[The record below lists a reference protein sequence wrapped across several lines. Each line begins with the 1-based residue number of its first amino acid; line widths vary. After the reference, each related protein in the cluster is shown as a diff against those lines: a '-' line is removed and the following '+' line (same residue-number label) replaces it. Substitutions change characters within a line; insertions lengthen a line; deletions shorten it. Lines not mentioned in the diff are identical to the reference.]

1 MTLVLSVH
9 SRNCLWVVVDRRLS
23 YGRHRPPKDDAVKI
37 VRLQT
42 ADGVG
47 LLAYAGLGATPK
59 GTQPSQWMSAV
70 LRGRGGMTFEQSLG
84 VLTAV
89 AIREL
94 PRHLVL
100 LQNPGHAIVGPAFIR
115 GIGSRLYSIENFL
128 DRKTGRHLYR
138 LTNYQQTDVPGSP
151 SNRVAIAGSG
161 GAHFNRKKD
170 QTWHRALLSLVNKY
184 DQGKISEWAV
194 ADYLA
199 GLNCEAAKGVR
210 DGTVGR
216 RSIVVWCG
224 RPDAPRRMRTGGGH
238 QCYTGPNRDRDS
250 GIIPTITNGMDTAAS
265 AKIMLEQMQR
275 GIAAHGFNLAALNFD
290 PEDMNRRLAAIPVVP
305 DEELR

>member
-1 MTLVLSVH
+1 MTFVLSVH

-23 YGRHRPPKDDAVKI
+23 YRRRQPPKDDAVKI
-37 VRLQT
+37 MRLET

-59 GTQPSQWMSAV
+59 GTQPSEWMSAV

-84 VLTAV
+84 VLAAV

-94 PRHLVL
+94 PRHLLL
-100 LQNPGHAIVGPAFIR
+100 LQNSSHVIFGPAFIR
-115 GIGSRLYSIENFL
+115 GVGSRLYSIDNAI
-128 DRKTGRHLYR
+128 DPKTRRHTYR
-138 LTNYQQTDVPGSP
+138 FTNYQQTDVPGSP

-161 GAHFNRKKD
+161 GAYFDRKKD
-170 QTWHRALLSLVNKY
+170 QTWHRALLSLVNKH
-184 DQGKISEWAV
+184 DQGKISERAI

-199 GLNCEAAKGVR
+199 GLNCEAAKGVK

-224 RPDAPRRMRTGGGH
+224 RPDAPRGMRTG
-238 QCYTGPNRDRDS
+238 DADW
-250 GIIPTITNGMDTAAS
+250 
-265 AKIMLEQMQR
+265 
-275 GIAAHGFNLAALNFD
+275 
-290 PEDMNRRLAAIPVVP
+290 
-305 DEELR
+305 